1 MGAGRERDLGVA
13 HILLRHGRTKF
24 VGNQFIIFGRFEAAR
39 DVQVNLDEVVKVAKG
54 EPALQIRN
62 AVHGQVDTIPL
73 CKDEEGSR
81 LYGTLE
87 VDMEFRFRHSKEVA
101 FNILSL
107 HGHFPSP
114 FVLPERSALLASLL
128 RRSLAAPAALQR
140 CLAKKTRQRR
150 WQDGWVPSEGGVW
163 DGEYQK
169 YRSNQTHV
177 PYHRMRTSVC
187 QSISHIGA
195 QIHLTRALQFH
206 DSGYGWHGG
215 VCRCVVTVT
224 QSHERNGL
232 VRVQELR
239 SEHIRV

>member
-1 MGAGRERDLGVA
+1 MTIQRRESSSI
-13 HILLRHGRTKF
+13 HIPRRTCP
-24 VGNQFIIFGRFEAAR
+24 AR
-39 DVQVNLDEVVKVAKG
+39 
-54 EPALQIRN
+54 PCICSCS
-62 AVHGQVDTIPL
+62 PL
-73 CKDEEGSR
+73 CISR
-81 LYGTLE
+81 TCCT
-87 VDMEFRFRHSKEVA
+87 
-101 FNILSL
+101 IIQ
-107 HGHFPSP
+107 FPST